1 MSSENKLIATAAG
14 SAIAGAALAVAAMK
28 LIESSRDSPHD
39 RPRVKSVLMND
50 PLQVPRKLERQ
61 GSEQLLF
68 PYNHEEK
75 MKRRIAHRFS
85 IEEENITPRE
95 SVTVRVPATS
105 ANMGPGCKWS
115 LEMEGRNKWGDW
127 EDRLYDR
134 LKFVSHFCSVLSI
147 LLLKFFNH

>member
-1 MSSENKLIATAAG
+1 
-14 SAIAGAALAVAAMK
+14 
-28 LIESSRDSPHD
+28 
-39 RPRVKSVLMND
+39 
-50 PLQVPRKLERQ
+50 
-61 GSEQLLF
+61 
-68 PYNHEEK
+68 